1 MTALFNPRA
10 SVDNVARPR
19 TYDADLR
26 AALVAAAAAQIAA
39 GGPTGLSLRALA
51 AQVGTSTN
59 AIYAMFGGKPEL
71 IGAVLEAADESFTRA
86 QRQALGAGT
95 TLADLRRLGHD
106 YRDWALAHPTLFS
119 AMFGDQQLLGAAVP
133 LERDIAEPR
142 ASIQPLLEVIGALI
156 ATGVFRDEDPMVVA
170 LSTWAGTHGG
180 VALEMAFWPGAPFA
194 RDLFAAHIAASE
206 RGWLTPRGLEL
217 AEELA
222 AAAPEAS
229 DC

>member
-95 TLADLRRLGHD
+95 TLADLRRLRHD

-133 LERDIAEPR
+133 LERDIAEGTNGGREASIAFWHEWMGHETAFLAEDQPWTR
-142 ASIQPLLEVIGALI
+142 ASVVVNGTPTIALGADEVA
-156 ATGVFRDEDPMVVA
+156 VA
-170 LSTWAGTHGG
+170 
-180 VALEMAFWPGAPFA
+180 P
-194 RDLFAAHIAASE
+194 
-206 RGWLTPRGLEL
+206 
-217 AEELA
+217 
-222 AAAPEAS
+222 
-229 DC
+229 